1 VLFRSGEGG
10 GSAPAAFAFRPTP
23 VGPYHR
29 RAISGILRPYA
40 GPSFRPTH
48 PTSTH
53 LLMSSH
59 LSSSP
64 ISRPAGR
71 RLPGT
76 LALGSLLVLSVGA
89 AFAQPAHLV
98 RGQQLVDEI
107 TAAQALGV
115 FTGDV
120 NGTTVFLNRYGG
132 SWGSATE
139 PSFIRFLDA
148 NAGTYAANLTTCAPL
163 VTHLLK
169 HTYGW
174 NWKTHG
180 IPNPLQ
186 GGAPTF
192 TSSPQSYLYVSA
204 IKHQVGFSQRLLTL
218 GAVQP
223 GDIAAR
229 WDVGT
234 DDGHTMIVVAVN
246 AGSAK
251 AYPETSADPNFLPA
265 LAGATYT
272 EVTVLDSSSSGHSSD
287 TRLIT
292 YNGSTA
298 LSGGVGEGV
307 IGVFTNS
314 AGEVIAHTW
323 SLPTSSYTKVSKGV
337 TIINPAWLSGIK
349 SRVKLQG
356 ACELVFGRLPALAPV
371 GP

>member
-1 VLFRSGEGG
+1 MTAQPSSSSVRPTWRRLAGT
-10 GSAPAAFAFRPTP
+10 FAF
-23 VGPYHR
+23 
-29 RAISGILRPYA
+29 
-40 GPSFRPTH
+40 
-48 PTSTH
+48 
-53 LLMSSH
+53 
-59 LSSSP
+59 
-64 ISRPAGR
+64 
-71 RLPGT
+71 GT
-76 LALGSLLVLSVGA
+76 LIVLGVGA

-98 RGQQLVDEI
+98 KGRQLVDEI
-107 TAAQALGV
+107 TVAQAQGV

-132 SWGSATE
+132 SWTSATE
-139 PSFIRFLDA
+139 PSFIRFLDV

-169 HTYGW
+169 YTYGW
-174 NWKTHG
+174 NWKNHG
-180 IPNPLQ
+180 IPNPLS
-186 GGAPTF
+186 GGALAF
-192 TSSPQSYLYVSA
+192 KSSPQSYLYVSA
-204 IKHQVGFSQRLLTL
+204 IKHQVGFSQRILTL
-218 GAVQP
+218 DAVQP

-246 AGSAK
+246 AASAK
-251 AYPETSADPNFLPA
+251 AYPETSSDSNFLPA

-272 EVTVLDSSSSGHSSD
+272 EVTVLDSSSSGHTND

-307 IGVFTNS
+307 MGVFTNG
-314 AGEVIAHTW
+314 AGEIIAHTW
-323 SLPTSSYTKVSKGV
+323 SLPTSSYTKVSNGQV
-337 TIINPAWLSGIK
+337 IVNPSWLSGIK

-371 GP
+371 VP